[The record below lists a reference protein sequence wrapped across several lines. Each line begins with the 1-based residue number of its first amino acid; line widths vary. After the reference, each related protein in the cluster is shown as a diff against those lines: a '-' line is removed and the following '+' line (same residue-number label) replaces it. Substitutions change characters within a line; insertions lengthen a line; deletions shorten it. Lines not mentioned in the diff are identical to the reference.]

1 VYRSPEVLRDLTV
14 TESVSIREAIEA
26 MDEHHLGVVLVVNVD
41 GVLTGMLTDGDLRRA
56 ILANAELDGVVA
68 SVMKRDP
75 SALHESEASETTIL
89 ALLEDRGFRHV
100 PIVDGVG
107 KPIDLIVWHDL
118 ESAQLREA
126 VATYRNLDCDVVIMA
141 GGKGSRLDP
150 FTRVLPK
157 PLVPIGDK
165 PVLELIMDDFRPY
178 GVDHFF
184 VSVNH
189 MRKMIR
195 VYLES
200 MELESQVELIEEDK
214 PLGTAGALQFLGG
227 KVSKPFF
234 VVNCDVLIRAD
245 YADIYDHHNRNGH
258 KITIVGSLKNHTV
271 PYGVCEMKQDG
282 SLARIVEKPRY
293 DFLVN
298 TGMYVVSPEVLE
310 YIPEDREYHMT
321 HLIEAVLERGES
333 VGIFPIG
340 EKAWLDTGQW
350 EEYRRALKLL
360 GKV

>member
-1 VYRSPEVLRDLTV
+1 VYRTPEVLNDITV
-14 TESVSIREAIEA
+14 AESVSIRNSIEA
-26 MDEHHLGVVLVVNVD
+26 MDQHHLGIVLVVND
-41 GVLTGMLTDGDLRRA
+41 DCVLTGMLTDGDLRRA
-56 ILANAELDGVVA
+56 ILANSDLDNAV
-68 SVMKRDP
+68 STVMKQDP
-75 SALHESEASETTIL
+75 TSVLEADVSESEIL
-89 ALLEDRGFRHV
+89 ELLEERGFRHV
-100 PIVDGVG
+100 PIVDADN
-107 KPIDLIVWHDL
+107 KPVDLIVWFDL
-118 ESAQLREA
+118 ESATLREA

-141 GGKGSRLDP
+141 GGKGTRLDP

-165 PVLELIMDDFRPY
+165 PVLEMIMDDFRPY

-189 MRKMIR
+189 MRNMIR

-200 MELESQVELIEEDK
+200 VGLDEQVDLVEEDK
-214 PLGTAGALQFLGG
+214 PLGTAGALQFLNG
-227 KVSKPFF
+227 KVNKPFF

-245 YADIYDHHNRNGH
+245 YADIYDHHMRNGH
-258 KITIVGSLKNHTV
+258 KVTVVGSLKNHTV
-271 PYGVCEMKQDG
+271 PYGVCEVNDDG
-282 SLARIVEKPRY
+282 SLERIREKPRY

-298 TGMYVVSPEVLE
+298 TGMYVVSPEVLD
-310 YIPEDREYHMT
+310 YIPADRVFHMT

-333 VGIFPIG
+333 VGVFPIG

-350 EEYRRALKLL
+350 EEYARALKLL

>member
-1 VYRSPEVLRDLTV
+1 MYRSPDVLRDLTV
-14 TESVSIREAIEA
+14 HETVSIRHAIEA
-26 MDEHHLGVVLVVNVD
+26 MDEHHLGVVLVVNGA

-56 ILANAELDGVVA
+56 ILANADLDGPVER
-68 SVMKRDP
+68 VMKHGPATLRQD
-75 SALHESEASETTIL
+75 ETSEEAVVE
-89 ALLEDRGFRHV
+89 LLEERSFRHV
-100 PIVDGVG
+100 PIVDNDG
-107 KPIDLIVWHDL
+107 KPADLIVWNDL
-118 ESAQLREA
+118 EAAQLRE
-126 VATYRNLDCDVVIMA
+126 TEEHRQLDCDVVIMA

-200 MELESQVELIEEDK
+200 VNLADQVELVEEDK
-214 PLGTAGALQFLGG
+214 PLGTAGALQFLKG
-227 KVSKPFF
+227 KVHRPFF
-234 VVNCDVLIRAD
+234 VVNCDVIIRAD
-245 YADIYDHHNRNGH
+245 FADIFDHHTKNGH
-258 KITIVGSLKNHTV
+258 KLTVVGSLKNHTV
-271 PYGVCEMKQDG
+271 PYGVCEVAEDG
-282 SLARIVEKPRY
+282 SLSKIVEKPRY

-298 TGMYVVSPEVLE
+298 TGMYILSPEVLD
-310 YIPEDREYHMT
+310 YIPEDQEFHMT
-321 HLIEAVLERGES
+321 HLIDAVLERGEK
-333 VGIFPIG
+333 VGVFPIG

-350 EEYRRALKLL
+350 EEYRRAIRLL
-360 GKV
+360 GKM